1 MPRNTTFVQTA
12 VEDPEIGADS
22 ACMADAAGK
31 RPPESRS
38 AVHRATDAP
47 SRFADPAYRFAAA
60 VMLAGVAATVLVAFS
75 DGFEGFSEVSVKLVV
90 FMALAV
96 AGELWLVRLPT
107 RTSWT
112 LISASS
118 LFTMATL
125 LVFGAGPALV
135 ALGLGSLLKDLR
147 ARRPP
152 IKLGFNVA
160 QHLVSVTLAWLVFEA
175 LGGDPGI
182 LTGAELL
189 PAVAAAATFLCS
201 NSLLTG
207 MVVALATGTPVVLQ
221 LKQDLEAW
229 LMIEGVMLGCAP
241 VVAVAT
247 EHTLWML
254 PLLALP
260 FLGVRHSARIAMRSD
275 HAAMH
280 DALTGLPNRV
290 LFRRHVDQAMERRR
304 HTGTEIVVMILDLD
318 RFKEVNDTLG
328 HGKGDELLCGI
339 AERLNRALR
348 DVDVVARL
356 GGDEFGV
363 LLTLPAYDRETVAHV
378 AERIRDVL
386 DPPFALGDLWV
397 DAGASIGISSAT
409 VHGGDAETLIQ
420 RADVAMY
427 LAKESGSGHE
437 LYDVSRDP
445 NAPDR
450 LDLIRDLRK
459 GIEDNQLVLHY
470 QPKIDVASGVLTGV
484 EALVRWQHPERG
496 LLSPGEFIDLA
507 ERTDAVRGLTLQVIE
522 KSLRQIAQWR
532 EEGLEVPVAVN
543 LSARVLM
550 DVALPADIERL
561 LDEVGVPAG
570 LLEVELTE
578 SSLIADPDRSAD
590 ILERLNRAGVRVT
603 IDDFGT
609 GYSSLVLLRRL
620 PVDAIKIDR
629 SFVMGMV
636 SNQEDAAIVE
646 STIGL
651 ADNLGLDV
659 VAEGVETAEALEQLR
674 MAGCHQAQG
683 YFIRR
688 PQPAELLGDW
698 LREGRFVPLP

>member
-1 MPRNTTFVQTA
+1 MSTDAGARPR
-12 VEDPEIGADS
+12 
-22 ACMADAAGK
+22 
-31 RPPESRS
+31 ESRS
-38 AVHRATDAP
+38 DEHRAGDGGGTKLG
-47 SRFADPAYRFAAA
+47 DPVYRFATLVIVLAA
-60 VMLAGVAATVLVAFS
+60 GAIALVAGTS
-75 DGFEGFSEVSVKLVV
+75 GFSALQHPTLKLVI
-90 FMALAV
+90 FMTLAV
-96 AGELWLVRLPT
+96 LGELWLMRLPT

-118 LFTMATL
+118 LFTLATL
-125 LVFGAGPALV
+125 LVFGPGPALL
-135 ALGLGSLLKDLR
+135 ALGLGSILKDLR
-147 ARRPP
+147 AKRPP
-152 IKLGFNVA
+152 IKLAFNVA
-160 QHLVSVTLAWLVFEA
+160 QHVLSVVFAWLVFSA
-175 LGGDPGI
+175 LGGDEGT
-182 LTGAELL
+182 LRAAEI
-189 PAVAAAATFLCS
+189 PAAAAAGLMFLFS
-201 NSLLTG
+201 NSMLTG
-207 MVVALATGTPVVLQ
+207 GVVALATGNPLLLQ
-221 LKQDLEAW
+221 LKQDLESW

-241 VVAVAT
+241 IVAVAT
-247 EHTLWML
+247 EHTLLLL
-254 PLLALP
+254 PLLTLP
-260 FLGVRHSARIAMRSD
+260 FVGVRHSARIAMRSD

-328 HGKGDELLCGI
+328 HGKGDELLRGI
-339 AERLNRALR
+339 AERLGRALR

-363 LLTLPAYDRETVAHV
+363 LLTLPEHDAVAIDAV
-378 AERIRDVL
+378 AERIRETL

-397 DAGASIGISSAT
+397 DAGASIGIASAT

-427 LAKESGSGHE
+427 VAKQNGSGHE
-437 LYDVSRDP
+437 LYDIARDP
-445 NAPDR
+445 NAPER
-450 LDLIRDLRK
+450 LELIRDLRK
-459 GIEDNQLVLHY
+459 GIEGNQLVLHY
-470 QPKIDVASGVLTGV
+470 QPKIQVESGELTGF

-522 KSLRQIAQWR
+522 KALRQVADWR
-532 EEGLEVPVAVN
+532 ELGHEVPVAVN
-543 LSARVLM
+543 LSARVLL

-578 SSLIADPDRSAD
+578 SSLIADPDRTAD
-590 ILERLNRAGVRVT
+590 ILSRLNAAGVRVT

-629 SFVMGMV
+629 SFVGGMT

-646 STIGL
+646 STVRL
-651 ADNLGLDV
+651 ADSLGLDV
-659 VAEGVETAEALEQLR
+659 VAEGVETAETLEQLR
-674 MAGCHQAQG
+674 AMGCQQAQG
-683 YFIRR
+683 YYMCR
-688 PQPAELLGDW
+688 PQPAEQLGEW
-698 LREGRFVPLP
+698 LREQRFVPVS

>member
-1 MPRNTTFVQTA
+1 MANDAGARPQDSQTEEHRSTDRPRTKLG
-12 VEDPEIGADS
+12 DP
-22 ACMADAAGK
+22 
-31 RPPESRS
+31 
-38 AVHRATDAP
+38 V
-47 SRFADPAYRFAAA
+47 YRFAFTVILLAA
-60 VMLAGVAATVLVAFS
+60 AAIAFVATR
-75 DGFEGFSEVSVKLVV
+75 DGFDSFEEPSAKMAV
-90 FMALAV
+90 FMGLTIG
-96 AGELWLVRLPT
+96 GELWLMRLPT

-118 LFTMATL
+118 LFTLATM
-125 LVFGAGPALV
+125 LVFGPGAALI
-135 ALGLGSLLKDLR
+135 ALGLGSLLKDVR
-147 ARRPP
+147 ARRPL
-152 IKLGFNVA
+152 IKLSFNVA
-160 QHLVSVTLAWLVFEA
+160 QHVVSVVSAWLVFSA
-175 LGGDPGI
+175 LGGDGGV
-182 LTGAELL
+182 LRAGEVA
-189 PAVAAAATFLCS
+189 PAMAAAVTFLLS

-207 MVVALATGTPVVLQ
+207 GVVALATGNPLLLQ
-221 LKQDLEAW
+221 LKQDLESW

-241 VVAVAT
+241 IVAVAT
-247 EHTLWML
+247 EHTLLLL
-254 PLLALP
+254 PLLTLP

-339 AERLNRALR
+339 AERLHRALR

-363 LLTLPAYDRETVAHV
+363 LLTLPAHDAAAVDAV
-378 AERIRDVL
+378 AERIRDAL

-397 DAGASIGISSAT
+397 DAGASIGIASAT

-427 LAKESGSGHE
+427 VAKESGSGHE
-437 LYDVSRDP
+437 LYDVAKDP
-445 NAPDR
+445 NAPER
-450 LDLIRDLRK
+450 LELIRDLRK

-470 QPKIDVASGVLTGV
+470 QPKIEVDSGQLTGF

-522 KSLRQIAQWR
+522 KALRQVAAWR
-532 EEGLEVPVAVN
+532 ADGYEVPVAVN
-543 LSARVLM
+543 LSARVLL

-578 SSLIADPDRSAD
+578 SSLIADPDRTAD
-590 ILERLNRAGVRVT
+590 ILSRLNATGVRVT

-629 SFVMGMV
+629 SFVLGME

-646 STIGL
+646 STVRL
-651 ADNLGLDV
+651 ADSLGLDV
-659 VAEGVETAEALEQLR
+659 VAEGVETAEALERLR
-674 MAGCHQAQG
+674 AMGCQQAQG
-683 YFIRR
+683 YYMCR
-688 PQPAELLGDW
+688 PAPAEELGSW
-698 LREGRFVPLP
+698 LREQRFVPAHS

>member
-1 MPRNTTFVQTA
+1 MA
-12 VEDPEIGADS
+12 HDAGA
-22 ACMADAAGK
+22 
-31 RPPESRS
+31 RPPESQS
-38 AVHRATDAP
+38 DAQRASDRPP
-47 SRFADPAYRFAAA
+47 SKLADPVYRFASAVIFTGLAA
-60 VMLAGVAATVLVAFS
+60 VALTAA
-75 DGFEGFSEVSVKLVV
+75 DGGFSALGEPSTKLVL
-90 FMALAV
+90 FMALAI
-96 AGELWLVRLPT
+96 AGELWLMRLPT

-125 LVFGAGPALV
+125 LVFGAGPALL
-135 ALGLGSLLKDLR
+135 ALGVGSILKDVH
-147 ARRPP
+147 ARRQP
-152 IKLGFNVA
+152 IKLVFNVA
-160 QHLVSVTLAWLVFEA
+160 QHVVSVVMAWLVFSV
-175 LGGDPGI
+175 LGGDDGT
-182 LTGAELL
+182 LRTAEIV
-189 PAVAAAATFLCS
+189 AAAAAAATFLLS

-207 MVVALATGTPVVLQ
+207 SVVALATGNPLKLQ
-221 LKQDLEAW
+221 LKQDLESW

-241 VVAVAT
+241 IVAVAT
-247 EHTLWML
+247 EHSLLLL

-328 HGKGDELLCGI
+328 HGKGDELLRGI
-339 AERLNRALR
+339 SERLGRALR

-363 LLTLPAYDRETVAHV
+363 LLTLPVYDAHAVTAV
-378 AERIRDVL
+378 AERIRDTL

-397 DAGASIGISSAT
+397 DAGASIGIASAT
-409 VHGGDAETLIQ
+409 IHGGDAETLIQ

-427 LAKESGSGHE
+427 VAKENGSGHE
-437 LYDVSRDP
+437 LYDIARDP
-445 NAPDR
+445 NAPER
-450 LDLIRDLRK
+450 LELIRDLRK

-470 QPKIDVASGVLTGV
+470 QPKIDVGSGALTGF
-484 EALVRWQHPERG
+484 EALVRWQHPVRG

-522 KSLRQIAQWR
+522 KALRQIAAWQ
-532 EEGLEVPVAVN
+532 EEGFEVPVAVN
-543 LSARVLM
+543 LSARVLL

-561 LDEVGVPAG
+561 LDEIGVAPG

-578 SSLIADPDRSAD
+578 SSLIADPDRTAG
-590 ILERLNRAGVRVT
+590 ILSRLNATGVRVT

-629 SFVMGMV
+629 SFVGGMET
-636 SNQEDAAIVE
+636 NQEDAAIVE
-646 STIGL
+646 STVRL
-651 ADNLGLDV
+651 ADSLGLDV
-659 VAEGVETAEALEQLR
+659 VAEGVETAGTLEHLR
-674 MAGCHQAQG
+674 EMGCQQAQG
-683 YFIRR
+683 YYMCR
-688 PQPAELLGDW
+688 PQPADQLGEW
-698 LREGRFVPLP
+698 LRDQRFVPVS

>member
-1 MPRNTTFVQTA
+1 M
-12 VEDPEIGADS
+12 
-22 ACMADAAGK
+22 
-31 RPPESRS
+31 
-38 AVHRATDAP
+38 
-47 SRFADPAYRFAAA
+47 YRFAFTVIVSAA
-60 VMLAGVAATVLVAFS
+60 VAIALLAGDSGFDAFDDPS
-75 DGFEGFSEVSVKLVV
+75 AKLAL
-90 FMALAV
+90 FMTLAIG
-96 AGELWLVRLPT
+96 GELWLMRLPT

-118 LFTMATL
+118 LFTLATV
-125 LVFGAGPALV
+125 LVFGPGPALV
-135 ALGLGSLLKDLR
+135 ALGLGSILKDLR
-147 ARRPP
+147 AKRPP
-152 IKLGFNVA
+152 IKLFFNVS
-160 QHLVSVTLAWLVFEA
+160 QHVLSVTFAWLVFSG
-175 LGGDPGI
+175 LGGDPGV
-182 LTGAELL
+182 LEASEVL
-189 PAVAAAATFLCS
+189 PSVLAAVTFLLS

-207 MVVALATGTPVVLQ
+207 AVVALATGNPLMLQ
-221 LKQDLEAW
+221 LKQDLESW

-241 VVAVAT
+241 IVAVAT
-247 EHTLWML
+247 EQTLLLL
-254 PLLALP
+254 PLLTLP
-260 FLGVRHSARIAMRSD
+260 FVGVRHSARIAMRSD

-339 AERLNRALR
+339 AERLGRALR

-363 LLTLPAYDRETVAHV
+363 LLTLPAHDAEAVDAV
-378 AERIRDVL
+378 AERIRETL

-397 DAGASIGISSAT
+397 DAGASIGIASAT
-409 VHGGDAETLIQ
+409 IHGGDAETLIQ

-427 LAKESGSGHE
+427 VAKEGGTGHE
-437 LYDVSRDP
+437 LYDVTRDP

-450 LDLIRDLRK
+450 LELIRDLRK
-459 GIEDNQLVLHY
+459 GIEANQLVLHY
-470 QPKIDVASGVLTGV
+470 QPKIEVGSGRLTGF

-522 KSLRQIAQWR
+522 KALRQVAAWR
-532 EEGLEVPVAVN
+532 AEGQEIPVAVN
-543 LSARVLM
+543 LSARVLL

-578 SSLIADPDRSAD
+578 SSLIADPDRTAD
-590 ILERLNRAGVRVT
+590 ILSRLNAAGVRVT

-629 SFVMGMV
+629 SFVGGMAT
-636 SNQEDAAIVE
+636 NQEDAAIVE
-646 STIGL
+646 STVRL
-651 ADNLGLDV
+651 ADSLGLDV
-659 VAEGVETAEALEQLR
+659 VAEGVETAETLGLLR
-674 MAGCHQAQG
+674 AMGCQQAQG
-683 YFIRR
+683 YYMCR
-688 PQPAELLGDW
+688 PQPAEGLDEW
-698 LREGRFVPLP
+698 LREQRFVPVS